1 MTYET
6 AKKLK
11 DAGFEQE
18 GLGLLMNGNVYALG
32 FSEPT
37 GDMYYPTL
45 SELIEACGDEFD
57 LLEKREIAY
66 FAFGS
71 SKNSRMMKIHP
82 YRGSGATPEEALTNL
97 WLALNEKKQ

>member
-1 MTYET
+1 MTHEI

-45 SELIEACGDEFD
+45 SELIEACGH
-57 LLEKREIAY
+57 Y
-66 FAFGS
+66 FYQLTKEDNGSWTCASINGYPKSGFGVTNS
-71 SKNSRMMKIHP
+71 S
-82 YRGSGATPEEALTNL
+82 TPEEAVANL
-97 WLALNEKKQ
+97 WLALNDKK